1 MISLRLDAVAAVEFW
16 AKDVVNSLKNLYRN
30 IHALFKT
37 KMVEKAHEYCGKQW
51 RFRKNLSCVDPTHT
65 AYRRAF

>member
-16 AKDVVNSLKNLYRN
+16 AKYVVNSLKNLYRN

-37 KMVEKAHEYCGKQW
+37 KMVEKAHEYCGK
-51 RFRKNLSCVDPTHT
+51 
-65 AYRRAF
+65 